1 MMFSSQS
8 LPRLLAVSQKR
19 EARQRRRKGGGFRQA
34 AVFFYSTSW
43 NWFFNFSIFSA
54 SCLCI
59 KLMFNFSLSQAGD
72 LPCGFENLIN
82 SIVLDASFTV
92 KSENAVF
99 SQFFPKWQA
108 LPCPPKA
115 AQPTLTCKMSD
126 RQIVSDGLKST
137 ITVTLFWALF
147 FLKKKQCFSTVT
159 EMVLISQNTYFSNI
173 WQAVRTF
180 LCVVFQKTCYRHFQV
195 LFSIYNHF
203 LCCYFM

>member
-82 SIVLDASFTV
+82 SMVLDASFTV
-92 KSENAVF
+92 KVKMQYFPN
-99 SQFFPKWQA
+99 FFPKWA
-108 LPCPPKA
+108 LPCPPKT
-115 AQPTLTCKMSD
+115 AQETVTFKMSD
-126 RQIVSDGLKST
+126 RQIVSDGSKKYNYCHSFWST
-137 ITVTLFWALF
+137 F
-147 FLKKKQCFSTVT
+147 FL
-159 EMVLISQNTYFSNI
+159 LSQRWF
-173 WQAVRTF
+173 
-180 LCVVFQKTCYRHFQV
+180 
-195 LFSIYNHF
+195 
-203 LCCYFM
+203 